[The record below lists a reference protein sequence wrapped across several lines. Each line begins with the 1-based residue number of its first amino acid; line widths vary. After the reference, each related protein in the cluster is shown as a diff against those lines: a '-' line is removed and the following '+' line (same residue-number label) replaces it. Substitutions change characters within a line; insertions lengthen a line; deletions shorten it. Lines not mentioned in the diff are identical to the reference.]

1 MPYLSW
7 SPSMSVGVPILD
19 SDHQALFRIV
29 NQLHDFSET
38 GATQDTLGI
47 IFGNLVAYIDFHF
60 AREEKIMKACS
71 FPALEAHAEE
81 HAEFAHFIHDAR
93 ERYAGIP
100 DPDITRELLEYLKI
114 WLNSHILIQDMAY
127 KPYVLAVPQID
138 ETKYVVDP
146 GLPSERSR
154 DRSKS
159 REN

>member
-7 SPSMSVGVPILD
+7 SQSMSVGVPILD
-19 SDHQALFRIV
+19 SDHKALFRIV

-38 GATQDTLGI
+38 GASQDDLGI

-60 AREEKIMKACS
+60 AREEKVMKACG
-71 FPALEAHAEE
+71 FPALETHAEE
-81 HAEFAHFIHDAR
+81 HAEFARFIHDAR

-100 DPDITRELLEYLKI
+100 DPDLTRELLEYLKI

-127 KPYVLAVPQID
+127 KPYVMAVPRID

-146 GLPSERSR
+146 GLPRERSR
-154 DRSKS
+154 D
-159 REN
+159 